1 VGFFA
6 FVKLSFREAL
16 SKVKK
21 KFESKKLIAIVA
33 IFLSFNQIYF
43 ASSSFAAKGYRYW
56 GYFQAAPS
64 ETKWTAAMSG
74 PTTVLKD
81 GAVEGWSFSAS
92 NDVIPATAPSDSP
105 DFESLCADTPV
116 IAGKIRVGLVINF
129 GPDAIAPNNEMPPN
143 TILTCSHVKKGA
155 TGVDVLNATV
165 DVRNDKSGLL
175 CGIEGYPKSECGPEI
190 DMPEVAVAATA
201 NSVTSEENKEKEE
214 LGADLDIGP
223 IIAVSLAGLIAIGLA
238 VGIKRRRKI

>member
-1 VGFFA
+1 M
-6 FVKLSFREAL
+6 KN
-16 SKVKK
+16 
-21 KFESKKLIAIVA
+21 KFESKKIIAICA
-33 IFLSFNQIYF
+33 ILLSVNQVYF
-43 ASSSFAAKGYRYW
+43 ATNSVAAKGYRYW

-64 ETKWTAAMSG
+64 ETKWTAAMTG

-92 NDVIPATAPSDSP
+92 NDVTPATPPNDSP
-105 DFESLCADTPV
+105 DFDTLCADTPV
-116 IAGKIRVGLVINF
+116 LSGKIRVGLVINF
-129 GPDAIAPNNEMPPN
+129 GPESIAPNNEMPPN
-143 TILTCSHVKKGA
+143 TILACAHVKKGA
-155 TGVDVLNATV
+155 TGVEVLNATV

-201 NSVTSEENKEKEE
+201 NSVTSEENEEKEE
-214 LGADLDIGP
+214 LGGDLDIGP